1 MQDLLDNLK
10 KEYENII
17 SRLRDEIMALRV
29 GRATPALVEN
39 ILIEAYGQKMPLKNV
54 ASISVSDPKTIVIQ
68 PWDKGLFEA
77 IIKGLEGSQD
87 SMHPVAHEDRLLVAL
102 PQLTEERREELL
114 KLLSHKMEGARIAL
128 RQRRDDARSTIQE
141 AEKQKK
147 ISEDE
152 KFRLQKKIQDC
163 IDEYTEIIVSI
174 GAKKER
180 EIRS

>member
-10 KEYENII
+10 KEYESIV
-17 SRLRDEIMALRV
+17 SRLKSEVVSLRV

-54 ASISVSDPKTIVIQ
+54 ASISVSDAKTIVIQ
-68 PWDKGLFEA
+68 PWDRGLFEA
-77 IIKGLEGSQD
+77 VTRGLENSQ
-87 SMHPVAHEDRLLVAL
+87 SPMHPQAHEDRILVTL
-102 PQLTEERREELL
+102 PPLTEERRGELS
-114 KLLSHKMEGARIAL
+114 KLLSHKIEETRIAL
-128 RQRRDDARSTIQE
+128 RQKRDEVRRAVEE

-147 ISEDE
+147 MSEDE
-152 KFRLQKKIQDC
+152 KFRLQKKIQEY
-163 IDEYTEIIVSI
+163 IDEYTKITAEI